1 MGSHS
6 FFDIAGEVLV
16 DSRRGAS
23 GNRAMH
29 SSIERRGG
37 AGVCNTATVSGPSS
51 MTTSAPARTRA
62 SRPATS
68 RAASVAEMWIVAI
81 LLIIPLALSGL
92 LFFVV
97 FGLCCQHLEEGFSG
111 RPGRAFETASLRV
124 QASLPDALQRGFA
137 ARHGILR
144 APWPC
149 VKYAIVSY
157 ILHMWI
163 PRDVE
168 ARLKRSAKT
177 RPVVVLTGARQTG
190 KTSTFRHLFPG
201 YAFVPLDLPTEAEQ
215 AEKEPER
222 FLKRHPPPVIID
234 EVQYA
239 PGIFRHLKVAVDAHR
254 TRNGQFLLTGSQK
267 FTLMKNVSESLAG
280 RADIVELETLSF
292 AEIREVLPNTE
303 LETAIVRGG
312 FPELYANPDIDSVA
326 FYNSYLA
333 TYLERDVRA
342 LANVGSL
349 RDFERFLRACALRS
363 ANLLNKADLARDVG
377 IAPSTA
383 NQWLS
388 MLEASGQ
395 AVLIEPWF
403 SNRTKSIVKSPKLY
417 IADTG
422 LLCALLNI
430 HSQEALRQSPAAG
443 AVWETFVFAQLRD
456 RERRAGRTGS
466 LFFWRD
472 RTREVDFV
480 VDAGGRLELFEAKWT
495 ELPDLGDTVN
505 LDFVRNVIGK
515 SRVTAGGVVS
525 RTRNSFPFSNDFRAL
540 PVTELG

>member
-1 MGSHS
+1 MTLETPPHLALLEGLRPYRAAFLSPDRRRCARTEGAVIS
-6 FFDIAGEVLV
+6 PLLANTTACWTVL
-16 DSRRGAS
+16 
-23 GNRAMH
+23 
-29 SSIERRGG
+29 
-37 AGVCNTATVSGPSS
+37 SS
-51 MTTSAPARTRA
+51 M
-62 SRPATS
+62 
-68 RAASVAEMWIVAI
+68 AA
-81 LLIIPLALSGL
+81 IP
-92 LFFVV
+92 
-97 FGLCCQHLEEGFSG
+97 SG
-111 RPGRAFETASLRV
+111 RRISRCA
-124 QASLPDALQRGFA
+124 
-137 ARHGILR
+137 
-144 APWPC
+144 
-149 VKYAIVSY
+149 KYAILSY
-157 ILHMWI
+157 IVHMWI
-163 PRDVE
+163 SRAVEPR
-168 ARLKRSAKT
+168 LQRSAKT
-177 RPVVVLTGARQTG
+177 RPVLGLTGARQTG
-190 KTSTFRHLFPG
+190 NTSTFLRLFPN
-201 YAFVPLDLPTEAEQ
+201 YAFVSLDLPTEAEQ
-215 AEKEPER
+215 AEKEPSR
-222 FLKRHPPPVIID
+222 FLQRHPPPVIID

-239 PGIFRHLKVAVDAHR
+239 PGLFRHLKVAVDANR

-292 AEIREVLPNTE
+292 DEIRAALPKTG
-303 LETAIVRGG
+303 LETATVRGG
-312 FPELYANPDIDSVA
+312 FPELYANPNIDSAA

-342 LANVGSL
+342 LTNVGSL

-383 NQWLS
+383 NLWLS

-395 AVLIEPWF
+395 IVLLEPWF

-417 IADTG
+417 LSDTG

-430 HSQEALRQSPAAG
+430 RSEEALRQSPAAG

-456 RERRAGRTGS
+456 LERRAGRTGS

-495 ELPDLGDTVN
+495 ELPDIGDTVN
-505 LDFVRNVIGK
+505 LAFVRNVVGK
-515 SRVTAGGVVS
+515 SRVAAGAVVS
-525 RTRNSFPFSNDFRAL
+525 RTLNSFLFPNGFRAL